1 MKQTVTHRRRVAVK
15 IAKRAI
21 THAVLIVFA
30 VFALFPIYF
39 ILITSFSKIPLAS
52 LSASSLVPNL
62 KVMTVSSYV
71 SILTN
76 PQFPIWVKNSLIF
89 GGVSAVVGVALA
101 AFTGYALSRFNFPGR
116 RTLIYF
122 IIMISQFPG
131 VVLVIPY
138 YLMFAKLNL
147 IDTYLGLLIPYSAG
161 SIVFS
166 GILVKNYIDSI
177 PADLEEAAM
186 VDGYSRTG
194 AFFRV
199 ILPLSKP
206 ILALGLLLAFVGPYT
221 DYALANVF
229 ITSPNLWTLALGLY
243 KVSEGVGGQG
253 LDYAKFSAFSFIMG
267 APILILYIVFQKYI
281 ISGLTLGGV
290 KG

>member
-1 MKQTVTHRRRVAVK
+1 MIRR
-15 IAKRAI
+15 II
-21 THAVLIVFA
+21 THVILALFA
-30 VFALFPIYF
+30 IFALFPIYF
-39 ILITSFSKIPLAS
+39 ILITSISKIPLAA
-52 LSASSLVPNL
+52 LSASSLIPNMKSITL
-62 KVMTVSSYV
+62 SSYRL
-71 SILTN
+71 ILTN
-76 PQFPIWVKNSLIF
+76 PQFPTWVKNSLIF
-89 GGVSAVVGVALA
+89 GGVSAIVGVGMA

-122 IIMISQFPG
+122 IIAISQFPG
-131 VVLVIPY
+131 IVLILPY

-177 PADLEEAAM
+177 PQELEEAAM
-186 VDGYSRTG
+186 VDGYTRTG

-199 ILPLSKP
+199 VLPLSKP

-221 DYALANVF
+221 DYALANAF
-229 ITSPNLWTLALGLY
+229 ITSPGLYTLALGLY
-243 KVSEGVGGQG
+243 KVSQTVGAGG
-253 LDYAKFSAFSFIMG
+253 INYAVFSAFSFIMG
-267 APILILYIVFQKYI
+267 APIMILYIVFQKYI